1 MLFLGYAVKSVQEL
15 YRGSEIQE
23 FYRGANVLVTGGTGF
38 MGKVLLEKLLRSCPH
53 LSNIYLLVRSK
64 KGKNVDS
71 RIEEIFDDPVSKIN
85 PWVNLSRKKE
95 WFENHRE
102 YIIQIS
108 VIKIIF
114 FQWRPT
120 FATAFVV
127 RQFYILETLV
137 SITNPKAGSRLRNFV
152 VFFSNTNY

>member
-1 MLFLGYAVKSVQEL
+1 MLFSGYTVKSVQEL

-71 RIEEIFDDPVSKIN
+71 RIEEIFDDPVSEIN
-85 PWVNLSRKKE
+85 PWVNISRKQHDLKAIL
-95 WFENHRE
+95 NNRLSSK
-102 YIIQIS
+102 S
-108 VIKIIF
+108 VSSK
-114 FQWRPT
+114 
-120 FATAFVV
+120 
-127 RQFYILETLV
+127 L
-137 SITNPKAGSRLRNFV
+137 SS
-152 VFFSNTNY
+152 FSDEKLLQQRW

>member
-1 MLFLGYAVKSVQEL
+1 MLISGYTVKSVQEL

-23 FYRGANVLVTGGTGF
+23 FYRGANVLITGGTGF

-85 PWVNLSRKKE
+85 PWVNLSRKQHDLKATV
-95 WFENHRE
+95 N
-102 YIIQIS
+102 IS
-108 VIKIIF
+108 SK
-114 FQWRPT
+114 
-120 FATAFVV
+120 
-127 RQFYILETLV
+127 LV
-137 SITNPKAGSRLRNFV
+137 SSKLSSFGDDQL
-152 VFFSNTNY
+152 

>member
-1 MLFLGYAVKSVQEL
+1 MLFSGFTVKSVQEF

-71 RIEEIFDDPVSKIN
+71 RIEELFDDPVSEIN
-85 PWVNLSRKKE
+85 HTCVRAPGLIFPEYNMFLKPSYIYHPNQCHQKYLLSMMT
-95 WFENHRE
+95 NVCS
-102 YIIQIS
+102 S
-108 VIKIIF
+108 VGS
-114 FQWRPT
+114 
-120 FATAFVV
+120 AS
-127 RQFYILETLV
+127 ILY
-137 SITNPKAGSRLRNFV
+137 SGDPDFDYGPKGWQLD
-152 VFFSNTNY
+152 